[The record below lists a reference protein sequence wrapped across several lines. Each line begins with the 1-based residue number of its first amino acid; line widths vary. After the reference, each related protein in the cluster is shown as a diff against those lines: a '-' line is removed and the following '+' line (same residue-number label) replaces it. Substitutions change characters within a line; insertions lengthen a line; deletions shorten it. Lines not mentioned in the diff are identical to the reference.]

1 MAGECQLCSTE
12 APDELVCKL
21 CKSLLHFTCAIGTPV
36 NNQGTRGMFK
46 ASYTCPVCLVS
57 QHNDLVLQ
65 AVSRNQHHIRT
76 SVAAVT
82 AADAAR
88 DSTHNQP
95 AADAATDPT
104 HVQPTG
110 ETLPPTADP
119 THMQPTGETLPP
131 TAVVAATPPAPAAVA
146 ELANQG
152 VDPQGDA
159 DLSSSLSSISGS
171 QRRRPRTSTIRS
183 GQSFTPVV
191 SETES
196 RRVKRAKGML
206 HGLKHLPPSVVS
218 VVLLDSNGRDIKG
231 EDIDGSGSIVAV
243 RSIGGL
249 CVAALTQALKEC
261 KAQYPAITSV
271 YCGLGTNDRLH
282 RGEHPGDKIDYIK
295 GLDREAR
302 KVFPN
307 AAFHFILPFSSIK
320 NLGHEY
326 VMCLGASIKDSHVKW
341 RVHKSPSMKD
351 KLQAPKFVHLTKEA
365 RPSFTQWLRKIMK
378 LEQPVSASVPPSTS
392 SNCPLPPPNA
402 SHVGV
407 GLPSVQPGVISQ
419 CPSSGNC
426 IHGLNRGN
434 NLVMGS
440 GESNIDNLI
449 KERLFQLVTGPH
461 TFARL
466 PTGARWVNQY

>member
-1 MAGECQLCSTE
+1 MVITMAGECQLCSKE

-21 CKSLLHFTCAIGTPV
+21 CQSLLHFTCAIGTPV

-65 AVSRNQHHIRT
+65 AVTRNQHHIKI
-76 SVAAVT
+76 SVAAAP

-88 DSTHNQP
+88 DPTQEQILPNAPQP
-95 AADAATDPT
+95 AAVDAAPPPAQAPVARD
-104 HVQPTG
+104 
-110 ETLPPTADP
+110 ETA
-119 THMQPTGETLPP
+119 
-131 TAVVAATPPAPAAVA
+131 AVVAEAVVI
-146 ELANQG
+146 NQD
-152 VDPQGDA
+152 VDPGGEV
-159 DLSSSLSSISGS
+159 DLSLSTPSSISGS
-171 QRRRPRTSTIRS
+171 QRQRHRTSTMRS
-183 GQSFTPVV
+183 GQSFRPVV

-218 VVLLDSNGRDIKG
+218 VVILDSNGRDIKG
-231 EDIDGSGSIVAV
+231 EDIDGSGSMVAV

-249 CVAALTQALKEC
+249 CVAALTQALKEF

-271 YCGLGTNDRLH
+271 YTGLGTNDRLH
-282 RGEHPGDKIDYIK
+282 RAEHPGDKTDYIK
-295 GLDREAR
+295 ELDREAR

-307 AAFHFILPFSSIK
+307 AEFHFILPFSSIK

-326 VMCLGASIKDSHVKW
+326 VMCLGASIKDSRVKW
-341 RVHKSPSMKD
+341 RIHKSPSMKD

-365 RPSFTQWLRKIMK
+365 RRSFTQWLRKIMK
-378 LEQPVSASVPPSTS
+378 LEQPVSASAPPSTS
-392 SNCPLPPPNA
+392 RNSPLPPPNA

-407 GLPSVQPGVISQ
+407 GIPSHQPGVISQ
-419 CPSSGNC
+419 CPSSGICN
-426 IHGLNRGN
+426 HGPNRGN
-434 NLVMGS
+434 NLDNLMMGS

-461 TFARL
+461 TFTRL